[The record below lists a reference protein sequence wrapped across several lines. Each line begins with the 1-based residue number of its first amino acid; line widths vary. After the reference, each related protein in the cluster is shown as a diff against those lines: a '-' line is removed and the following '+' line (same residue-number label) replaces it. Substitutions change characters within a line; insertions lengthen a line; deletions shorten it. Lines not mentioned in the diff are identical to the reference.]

1 MTGPHWAADEFQLSY
16 ISYLGFGKPIFQ
28 SFNPQGSHNRWT
40 PNILSLCPNLSTPNT
55 TYNCYQHLSAYT
67 HWYSSRDPPQGYLL
81 IAIYHF
87 CVAPLVVKHVQ
98 CTTSSKKHFLVGFR
112 ASMSKWICINILHVG
127 LLTIKISCWNLSK
140 STSMVIYGC
149 GIPMVPWSL
158 QLLYL
163 ISVKHRTSWI
173 FVWSFRARISDDISV
188 ILRQYRLYWYKLY
201 M

>member
-1 MTGPHWAADEFQLSY
+1 MSKK
-16 ISYLGFGKPIFQ
+16 GF
-28 SFNPQGSHNRWT
+28 SF
-40 PNILSLCPNLSTPNT
+40 
-55 TYNCYQHLSAYT
+55 CYYRPFIATLL
-67 HWYSSRDPPQGYLL
+67 RVQGYLL

-140 STSMVIYGC
+140 STSMVIYDY
-149 GIPMVPWSL
+149 GIPMVPWSP

-163 ISVKHRTSWI
+163 LVDTWLSVKHRTSVNI
-173 FVWSFRARISDDISV
+173 CLKLRARISADISV
-188 ILRQYRLYWYKLY
+188 MLRQYRLYQYT
-201 M
+201 